1 MPNVEPWMRV
11 VLAKS
16 VIWLYQSIHTIE
28 LCHRSR
34 TNEASEF
41 MEEQPKNLSVEPE
54 TPVASQI
61 PAASRRR
68 LLKLGA
74 IAVPA
79 AITLASGPAA
89 AAASALN
96 CRVAVPN
103 YIKADG
109 TPGDATNF
117 AFQDADGIVTGTE
130 LQAGTV
136 PDAYVQYI
144 NNLTPGQGKS
154 CLTSALGTP

>member
-1 MPNVEPWMRV
+1 MSSAKPLDRV
-11 VLAKS
+11 ALAKS
-16 VIWLYQSIHTIE
+16 VIWLYHDVHTIE
-28 LCHRSR
+28 LCFRSR

-41 MEEQPKNLSVEPE
+41 MEEQPKMQSVELE
-54 TPVASQI
+54 S
-61 PAASRRR
+61 PATSRRR

-74 IAVPA
+74 VAVPA

-89 AAASALN
+89 AATSALN
-96 CRVAVPN
+96 CRVAVPE
-103 YIKADG
+103 YVKADG

-117 AFQDADGIVTGTE
+117 AFQDADGIVTGAE

-144 NNLTPGQGKS
+144 NNLSPGQGKS